1 MGVNTLLS
9 RMQTPL
15 ILMDSIALV
24 SQAQADAIIVSG
36 SHGGLSAAHFVT
48 ALQQK
53 PKAVFYNDAGGGK
66 DDAGKIALSILQSAG
81 VIAATYSHDSA
92 RIGEAQDAWSH
103 GIVSALNELA
113 LAHGLQLAMSVQQ
126 AVSHLS
132 TFKENS

>member
-53 PKAVFYNDAGGGK
+53 PKAV
-66 DDAGKIALSILQSAG
+66 
-81 VIAATYSHDSA
+81 
-92 RIGEAQDAWSH
+92 
-103 GIVSALNELA
+103 
-113 LAHGLQLAMSVQQ
+113 
-126 AVSHLS
+126 
-132 TFKENS
+132 